1 MMKKITLFLLIL
13 LSFNAKSQDKNLENY
28 KYIIVPNK
36 FSYFTQE
43 DQYKTSSL
51 MKFLFKKKGFTVFLD
66 NETFPQDLVDDG
78 CLALKAEFVDKSD
91 FFKVKSLIQ
100 IKDCYNRIIYTSKI
114 GKTKEKKYNKAYLL
128 AIRDAYNSMT
138 DFVYSYK
145 EKSTKSKIV
154 NVKKTTPLVKSEIK
168 TKPLVVKVENKNK
181 EAKKVKQEVKLT
193 IKTLYAQEK
202 ENGYQ
207 LVNTKPEV
215 VFHLLKTKNKDI
227 FIVKNKNGILYK
239 NENTWIVEYYK
250 NDKLYIEEYLI
261 KF

>member
-1 MMKKITLFLLIL
+1 MMKKVTLLLLIL
-13 LSFNAKSQDKNLENY
+13 ISFNTKSQDKNFDNY

-51 MKFLFKKKGFTVFLD
+51 MKFLLKKKGFTVFLD

-100 IKDCYNRIIYTSKI
+100 IKDCYNRVIYTSKV
-114 GKTKEKKYNKAYLL
+114 GKTKEKKFNKAYLL

-138 DFVYSYK
+138 DFNYSYK
-145 EKSTKSKIV
+145 EKASKKPVVSSNKISDKIV
-154 NVKKTTPLVKSEIK
+154 KEVKEKPVEIIVEKKSNIVDKVK
-168 TKPLVVKVENKNK
+168 TKLK
-181 EAKKVKQEVKLT
+181 
-193 IKTLYAQEK
+193 IKPNTLYAQEK
-202 ENGYQ
+202 NNGYQ

-215 VFHLLKTKNKDI
+215 VFQILKTNNKDI
-227 FIVKNKNGILYK
+227 FILKDMNGILYK
-239 NENTWIVEYYK
+239 KENFWVVEYYK
-250 NDKLYIEEYLI
+250 NDKLIVENYQI